1 MKTLNKRLYY
11 FNPGHETA
19 IQSGMIH
26 YTPTASVRKMTTD
39 LALLPLWYG
48 QNNDYI
54 LIDGSVDPSVFFK
67 SLPDVLRPSMTPIT
81 ALTFQTGTF
90 AEAIEASPWGLS
102 PQCIHLFNTLR
113 TENNQLIIPVW
124 KKEYMQFTA
133 RQTAATYLKLMQRKN
148 PEFRILQLP
157 HFCKDIN
164 EVQQYIAN
172 NTPPFILKMPY
183 SSSGRGLYWITANHI
198 DQLAGQ
204 WIRGAIRKQGVV
216 SIEPALNK
224 VCDFAMEFESDG
236 KGNIKYAGLS
246 VFNTLKKGAFSGNL
260 LGSQQTLEKEL
271 TKYVPKEQLSEI
283 QDTIRII
290 LSEQLGRIYKG
301 HFGIDMLIY
310 HDKNDSFA
318 IHPFIELNLRYTM
331 GLVAIQL
338 SNRLIHPDT
347 SGQFIISHDKNAYTS
362 HLRMQKEYPI
372 QIKEGKILSG
382 YFPLC
387 PVRPDTNYRAYI
399 VIM

>member
-1 MKTLNKRLYY
+1 MKTSNKRLYY

-48 QNNDYI
+48 QSNDYI
-54 LIDGSVDPSVFFK
+54 LIDGSVDPSVFLK
-67 SLPDVLRPSMTPIT
+67 AIPDILRPSMTPIT
-81 ALTFQTGTF
+81 ATTFQAGTF
-90 AEAIEASPWGLS
+90 EEAIEASPWGLS
-102 PQCIHLFNTLR
+102 PQCIHIFNALR
-113 TENNQLIIPVW
+113 TENNQLIIPAW
-124 KKEYMQFTA
+124 KEEYMQFTA
-133 RQTAATYLKLMQRKN
+133 RQTAAAYLQIMQTKN
-148 PEFRILQLP
+148 REFRSLKLP
-157 HFCKDIN
+157 HFCTDIN
-164 EVQQYIAN
+164 EVRQYIAN

-183 SSSGRGLYWITANHI
+183 SSSGRGLYWITSNHI
-198 DQLAGQ
+198 DDLAGQ
-204 WIRGAIRKQGVV
+204 WTRGAIRKQGVV

-260 LGSQQTLEKEL
+260 LGTQQTLENEL
-271 TKYVPKEQLSEI
+271 TKYIPKEQLSEI
-283 QDTIRII
+283 QNTIILI
-290 LSEQLGRIYKG
+290 LSEQIGTTYKG

-310 HDKNDSFA
+310 HDKNDSYS

-338 SNRLIHPDT
+338 SDRLIHPGT
-347 SGQFIISHDKNAYTS
+347 SGQFIISYDKNAYIS
-362 HLRMQKEYPI
+362 HLKMQKEHPL

-387 PVRPDTNYRAYI
+387 PVNPDTNYRAYI
-399 VIM
+399 LL